1 MTTHDTNAHSHPTRL
16 DACLQKPG
24 REFAT
29 IGAMKFPA
37 LASAVCACGVSI
49 CTPAQTVPAA
59 PDAPEA
65 PPATVAAPARTDD
78 VWRLMYSPATYHYSR
93 DPDHHY
99 VWMVG
104 VERERPNGV
113 VSGFTYF
120 SNSFGQPSA
129 YAYVGQRLTDFS
141 EWNRLYAQWTAGMI
155 YGYKAPFDDK
165 VPLNYKGFSP
175 GLVLTVGWQLTPT
188 LSTQVNVLGNSA
200 LMFQLSAVVP

>member
-1 MTTHDTNAHSHPTRL
+1 
-16 DACLQKPG
+16 
-24 REFAT
+24 
-29 IGAMKFPA
+29 
-37 LASAVCACGVSI
+37 
-49 CTPAQTVPAA
+49 
-59 PDAPEA
+59 
-65 PPATVAAPARTDD
+65 
-78 VWRLMYSPATYHYSR
+78 MYSPLTYHYSR
-93 DPDHHY
+93 DPDHQY

-113 VSGFTYF
+113 VSGLTYF

-141 EWNRLYAQWTAGMI
+141 DWNRLYAQWTAGLI
-155 YGYKAPFDDK
+155 YGYKPPFDDK
-165 VPLNYKGFSP
+165 VPLNYRGFSP

>member
-1 MTTHDTNAHSHPTRL
+1 
-16 DACLQKPG
+16 
-24 REFAT
+24 
-29 IGAMKFPA
+29 MKFPA

-65 PPATVAAPARTDD
+65 PPATVAAPAAETARVDD

-93 DPDHHY
+93 DPDHRY

-104 VERERPNGV
+104 IERERPNGV

-141 EWNRLYAQWTAGMI
+141 EWNRLYAQWTAGLI

-175 GLVLTVGWQLTPT
+175 GLVLTVGWQLTPAV
-188 LSTQVNVLGNSA
+188 STQVNVLGNSA
-200 LMFQLSAVVP
+200 LMFQVSAVVP